1 MKTEAF
7 KKHEKIEEKH
17 WWFKA
22 RREIIKSTLAKMEIN
37 QNPKILEVGSG
48 TGGNLKMLSSF
59 GDLTS
64 VEISELA
71 INISKIKTGN
81 IVDIKSGSLPD
92 NLPNFTHNF
101 DLICLFDVLEHI
113 KEDDRSL
120 EKIYSLLNPNGF
132 IFITVPAHQ
141 WLWSEID
148 ELVEHVRRYSK
159 KELKKKIFNAGF
171 ELKKISFFNF
181 FLFPLAV
188 LARLTSKLFKKQA
201 LGLSIP
207 IKIINDCLYYIF
219 SSEKRFLKR
228 INFPLG
234 LSLICVARKVS

>member
-1 MKTEAF
+1 MKTHDFLLELGT
-7 KKHEKIEEKH
+7 EELPPKLLISLSNSLRDNLVEELKQLGIAIGKVST
-17 WWFKA
+17 FA
-22 RREIIKSTLAKMEIN
+22 TPRRLA
-37 QNPKILEVGSG
+37 V
-48 TGGNLKMLSSF
+48 
-59 GDLTS
+59 
-64 VEISELA
+64 
-71 INISKIKTGN
+71 NISKIKTGN

-120 EKIYSLLNPNGF
+120 KKIYSLLNPNGF